1 MKKTTTIFLTFAAIF
16 TLIQSPVQAQSWTSD
31 ALHSSMQ
38 FSVRHVMAPFVG
50 RFDGY
55 QVDVVLDDNDIKKAS
70 VTASI
75 DPATVNSFSEGRDEH
90 LKGEEFF
97 DVATSPDHW
106 TFISSSIKKTG
117 EGEYIAKGKLTAKG
131 VTKKIEIPFQFLG
144 QMDTRWGPKA
154 GITAKFTILRSEFG
168 LGDDVGGLIGDEVTF
183 MANLEMNARK
193 SAE

>member
-1 MKKTTTIFLTFAAIF
+1 MKKTTTIFLTIAALF
-16 TLIQSPVQAQSWTSD
+16 TLAQGPAQAQSWTSD
-31 ALHSSMQ
+31 ALHSSMR

-55 QVDVVLDDNDIKKAS
+55 QVDVVLDDNELKNAT

-75 DPATVNSFSEGRDEH
+75 DPATVNSFSDGRDEH

-97 DVATSPDHW
+97 DVANSPDHW
-106 TFISSSIKKTG
+106 TFISSSVKKTG

-131 VTKKIEIPFQFLG
+131 VTKKIEVPFKFLG
-144 QMDTRWGPKA
+144 QMETRWGPKA
-154 GITAKFTILRSEFG
+154 GITASFTILRSDFG

>member
-1 MKKTTTIFLTFAAIF
+1 
-16 TLIQSPVQAQSWTSD
+16 
-31 ALHSSMQ
+31 
-38 FSVRHVMAPFVG
+38 MAPFVG

-55 QVDVVLDDNDIKKAS
+55 QVDVVLDDNDLKKAS

-75 DPATVNSFSEGRDEH
+75 DPATVNSFSDGRDEH

-97 DVATSPDHW
+97 NVAENPDHW

-131 VTKKIEIPFQFLG
+131 VTKKIEVPFQFLG

-193 SAE
+193 SAD